1 MAKPRCDKHK
11 RSLPYCD
18 ACKEAV
24 RLSLEAEAKADAGTP
39 AEQEAERDAEA
50 EEGQK
55 VLDDALRKEE
65 SDALQ
70 EGIGFPGAAE
80 RTAPT
85 VGVSG
90 EGESE
95 LPEGS
100 STLAPPV
107 EDDGPPVVGGT
118 FPPDEPAD
126 WDKDIDKA
134 EETMAEAGEFDP
146 CEGCSGG
153 CASSCEG
160 HPDPG
165 SEEFVAVMV
174 TPQVRQLITAI
185 ENAISNG
192 EEVTVIM
199 GDAETRLRQE
209 GRKEVIAMVREWFS
223 DSMDTG
229 AFKLLEHLEK
239 KVR

>member
-1 MAKPRCDKHK
+1 MSKPRCNKHK

-18 ACKEAV
+18 ACKAAV
-24 RLSLEAEAKADAGTP
+24 NA
-39 AEQEAERDAEA
+39 A
-50 EEGQK
+50 EETS
-55 VLDDALRKEE
+55 AREEE

-70 EGIGFPGAAE
+70 AGIGFPGAAE

-107 EDDGPPVVGGT
+107 EDDGPPPVVE
-118 FPPDEPAD
+118 EPAD
-126 WDKDIDKA
+126 WDKSIDQA
-134 EETMAEAGEFDP
+134 EETFREGATIDEIEAAMTEAGAFDIP
-146 CEGCSGG
+146 PCQREGVGCEGCQGE
-153 CASSCEG
+153 CQG
-160 HPDPG
+160 HADPG
-165 SEEFVAVMV
+165 AAEFVTIEV
-174 TPQVRQLITAI
+174 TPQVANLIRSI
-185 ENAISNG
+185 EDAISNG
-192 EEVTVIM
+192 QEVTVMM

-209 GRKEVIAMVREWFS
+209 GRKEVVALVRDYFA
-223 DSMDTG
+223 DSIDTG
-229 AFKLLEHLEK
+229 AFKLLEYLEK